1 MATTVDDKNELNA
14 TLVEA
19 MLEDEAGQEL
29 ATQGE
34 DGTAEDEAAA
44 GERDGEAAA
53 AGADA
58 TEADAAADADAASVE
73 DDERQVSA
81 TRSTALMS
89 VLVVVSRITG
99 FARTW
104 AQAYA
109 VGATVLASCYELANN
124 LPTQI
129 YELVTAGM
137 LVTAFLP
144 VYVSVKRRRGQEG
157 ANEYVSN
164 LTSIALIL
172 TGAVTLVSFVFAS
185 QIIWTQSFS
194 AVDDFDSARATWFFR
209 FFVIEIV
216 LYTLSTIFQGVVNA
230 ERDYLWTFLAPIF
243 NNFVVIGSFVGYA
256 LLMDTNPTA
265 ALLVLAL
272 GNPLGVL
279 MQVLLQLPSMRAHGV
294 KLRWK
299 VDLSDPALR
308 DTAKIGVPSIVIM
321 IVAFVANSF
330 QMNALLS
337 FTAIGAS
344 IGSYALIWF
353 NLPYAIFAVP
363 ITTILFTELS
373 DYYAEGNMRSFKEMV
388 VSGTG
393 KILFLLVP
401 FSLFLIVFADELVTL
416 ISAGRFDT
424 DAAALCAYYLRWRA
438 PALAFYGVGMYL
450 QKVCSA
456 TRKMDVYALVTVVG
470 NVLQILVLQFVAPI
484 VGLWM
489 VPFSTCLF
497 YLFFDGFILLSVQ
510 RDYGRLGLRAIL
522 KSGVRSVLLG
532 GAGGAIAMLILRVSQ
547 LALAGFGGA
556 LMQALLACVVAGIP
570 AVVVTYGLAVA
581 LKVPEA
587 STVNVV
593 LNKLLRRV

>member
-1 MATTVDDKNELNA
+1 MADEDVEMELA
-14 TLVEA
+14 DEQEGVSEVASVAVEESGG
-19 MLEDEAGQEL
+19 EDE
-29 ATQGE
+29 
-34 DGTAEDEAAA
+34 
-44 GERDGEAAA
+44 RS
-53 AGADA
+53 
-58 TEADAAADADAASVE
+58 ASAS
-73 DDERQVSA
+73 QSA
-81 TRSTALMS
+81 ALMS
-89 VLVVVSRITG
+89 VLVVISRVTG
-99 FARTW
+99 FMRTW

-144 VYVSVKRRRGQEG
+144 VYVSVKRQKGQEG
-157 ANEYVSN
+157 ANDYVSN
-164 LTSIALIL
+164 LTSLSLLL
-172 TGAVTLVSFVFAS
+172 TGAVTLVSFVFAA

-194 AVDDFDSARATWFFR
+194 AVEDFDSSLATWFFR

-243 NNFVVIGSFVGYA
+243 NNVVVMASFAAYGMLANSNPTLA
-256 LLMDTNPTA
+256 LL
-265 ALLVLAL
+265 ALAV

-279 MQVLLQLPSMRAHGV
+279 VQVLLQLPSMRSHGV
-294 KLRWK
+294 RLRWHI
-299 VDLSDPALR
+299 DIHDPALR

-363 ITTILFTELS
+363 ITTVLFTELS
-373 DYYAEGNMRSFKEMV
+373 DYYAEGDMDSFKGMV
-388 VSGTG
+388 ASGCG
-393 KILFLLVP
+393 KILFALVP
-401 FSLFLIVFADELVTL
+401 FSIFLAVFADQLVTI
-416 ISAGRFDT
+416 ISAGRFDA

-438 PALAFYGVGMYL
+438 PSLAFYGVGMYL

-456 TRKMDVYALVTVVG
+456 TRKMEVYALVTVIG
-470 NVLQILVLQFVAPI
+470 NALQILILQTIAPR

-510 RDYGRLGLRAIL
+510 RSYGHVGLRTIAVSFLRSLVFGGIGAAVAIL
-522 KSGVRSVLLG
+522 VIRLSSGSLSIM
-532 GAGGAIAMLILRVSQ
+532 AGQ
-547 LALAGFGGA
+547 T
-556 LMQALLACVVAGIP
+556 MQALLTCVVAGIP
-570 AVVVTYGLAVA
+570 AVLATFGLATA
-581 LKVPEA
+581 LHVPEA
-587 STVNVV
+587 STVTTVI
-593 LNKLLRRV
+593 NKLLRRG